1 MWHDQ
6 EMGGPLAGIARV
18 MQIVPSDGNGSAL
31 EDIRGETLAEI
42 GPLYFSETLWIAL
55 SLASTLADV
64 HARAVTHGAVNP
76 SHILVAD
83 GEAYLIDAG
92 SARTGVVARAA
103 PPPSGISAE
112 VLRYLSPEQTG
123 RTGRRVD
130 HRADLYGLGA
140 TLYELVTGRPP
151 FDGADALG
159 IVHAHLTEVPRA
171 PVELS
176 PTLSPAFSA
185 IIQRLL
191 EKDPDARYQ
200 SAAGLRHDLLRVVN
214 GETGRFP
221 LGERDFPPRLA
232 APVRMVGR
240 DREAATLADAFA
252 DLTRDGLGAEGH
264 PTSSGR
270 VALISGAPGVGKTRL
285 VDGLRPVV
293 AAAGGWFVSG
303 KFDQY
308 RQDADS
314 DAVRQAVRGL
324 VQLLMTESEAELAR
338 VATQLLAE
346 LGPAV
351 GPLVAVIPELEALL
365 GVEPEPPA
373 GEPMAV
379 QAQLQQAGLTLL
391 RALAIPER
399 PIVMVIDDLQW
410 SGPAPIAF
418 LDLLVSGCPLPGLLV
433 VGAYRDAE
441 VDQAH
446 PLAAAVAAWQRG
458 GAVPVRLQLANLRR
472 YDVAMLVA
480 DLLRCPMADA
490 ARLAADVEPYTGGN
504 PFDTVELV
512 NLLRQDGVLVLGE
525 AGWAWDVAAL
535 RHCAGRG
542 SVVDLIA
549 TRIAALPPP
558 TRQLVEVLG
567 CLGGEVDL
575 GLLALAAGRPGAE
588 TERFLSPAF
597 EDGMLVRPPD
607 SDSVCFVHDR
617 VQQAVVDQF
626 APDSLSRTRLAI
638 ARRLVNTPGL
648 AAVTAA
654 QYLPVI
660 DAIDTEEER
669 RQAAEACRNA
679 AEHARLLGNYSSAN
693 RFLQAVEHLV
703 GRDVAVA
710 TDRHATLYC
719 LGQLDDADQLY
730 DWITRQSPT
739 PLDRVE
745 STCTQMSS
753 LTNRDRPHEALAL
766 GFGLLGQLGVEAPA
780 AADYPA
786 VLREGAERTY
796 AWAAKGTAAD
806 DLSRPEVTDC
816 AVLAVGRLC
825 DRLLPAAYFADHTAL
840 AWLTFV
846 CVRLWAEHGP
856 AAFLVGPMS
865 HLGIAMSELTGDYR
879 IGYRAV
885 RRVLEVAEARHYEPH
900 TSRARFVY
908 ALSVGHWF
916 EPLEVSVAQA
926 RRAHADLVRGGDL
939 QTAGYTYSVSAMQV
953 TDCAPTLDALAAD
966 LDAASAFCTRTTNS
980 HALSSFGGHHDL
992 LRRLRG
998 HAGPPVAHAGEPVAA
1013 GDAPPAGATVAAYCE
1028 IARTVAAAVLN
1039 DVPGL
1044 ARHSAATG
1052 PLLAFVH
1059 GTNVTMTAHVMK
1071 ALALVQTGGKVAEF
1085 DACRDWVAA
1094 RAAEA
1099 PGNFSHF
1106 RWLLEA
1112 ERAAANQDVGRAAS
1126 AYDAAIRAASER
1138 CRPWQVALITER
1150 SARFHHA
1157 QGWQY
1162 TAELLLREAR
1172 RHYAAWGATAKVTQ
1186 LEREFPALSARDDRP
1201 RAAQQTD
1208 LPETI
1213 DLLGVLKCSQALSS
1227 ETDLAR
1233 LGARV
1238 TDVLGELTGATS
1250 VRVVVWDDA
1259 DQEWFLIPLTTAEKA
1274 LTVAEAAAEGK
1285 LPLSA
1290 FRYAE
1295 RSREPLIVED
1305 VGRDDRFAR
1314 DPYFAA
1320 VECRSLL
1327 LVPIYHRGTRQ
1338 AMVVL
1343 GNSHSAGAFASDRL
1357 HALKLVTGQLAV
1369 SFDNALLYA
1378 SLERKVA
1385 ERTEELEQANFRLEL
1400 LSTTDPL
1407 TGLANRR
1414 QLTEALEREWHRARR
1429 EGSPLAV
1436 AMIDIDHFKRY
1447 NDRYGHPAGD
1457 ECLRRVASALS
1468 AQTRRN
1474 DLIVRY
1480 GGEEFAVVM
1489 PDTDSHGA
1497 RRLAE
1502 RAVAAIAA
1510 LQIPHEVADLGIVTV
1525 SIGIADVMPAQT
1537 GSAYHLVE
1545 RADALLYQA
1554 KRNGRNRVER

>member
-1 MWHDQ
+1 
-6 EMGGPLAGIARV
+6 MGGPLAGIARV
-18 MQIVPSDGNGSAL
+18 MELSPSDGNGGAL
-31 EDIRGETLAEI
+31 EDIRGETLAEV

-92 SARTGVVARAA
+92 SARSVAVAGTD

-151 FDGADALG
+151 FDGEDALG
-159 IVHAHLTEVPRA
+159 IVHAHLAEVPRA
-171 PVELS
+171 PIELS
-176 PTLSPAFSA
+176 PALSPAFSV

-200 SAAGLRHDLLRVVN
+200 SAVGLRHDLLRVVN
-214 GETGRFP
+214 GDTDRFP
-221 LGERDFPPRLA
+221 LGECDFPPRLA
-232 APVRMVGR
+232 PPTRLVGR

-252 DLTRDGLGAEGH
+252 EVSHDGSDAERPPTR
-264 PTSSGR
+264 SGR
-270 VALISGAPGVGKTRL
+270 VVLISGAPGVGKTRL
-285 VDGLRPVV
+285 IDGLRPVV

-308 RQDADS
+308 RQDGDS
-314 DAVRQAVRGL
+314 NAIRQAVRGL

-351 GPLVAVIPELEALL
+351 GPLVAIIPELQALL
-365 GVEPEPPA
+365 EVQPEVPT
-373 GEPMAV
+373 GDPMAI
-379 QAQLQQAGLTLL
+379 QAQLQQAGVTVL
-391 RALAIPER
+391 RALATPER

-410 SGPAPIAF
+410 AGPAPIAF
-418 LDLLVSGCPLPGLLV
+418 IDLLVSGSALPGLLV
-433 VGAYRDAE
+433 VCVYREAE
-441 VDQAH
+441 VDGAH

-458 GAVPVRLQLANLRR
+458 GAAPVRLQLANLRR
-472 YDVAMLVA
+472 YELALLVA
-480 DLLRCPMADA
+480 DLLRCPLADA
-490 ARLAADVEPYTGGN
+490 TRLASEVEPYTGGN

-512 NLLRQDGVLVLGE
+512 NLLRQDGVLTLGE

-549 TRIAALPPP
+549 TRIAALPLPA
-558 TRQLVEVLG
+558 RQLVEVLG

-575 GLLALAAGRPGAE
+575 GLLALAAGQPGAE
-588 TERFLSPAF
+588 TERFLAPAF

-617 VQQAVVDQF
+617 VHQAVVDQF
-626 APDSLSRTRLAI
+626 APDSLSQTRLAI
-638 ARRLVNTPGL
+638 ARRLVNTPSL

-654 QYLPVI
+654 QYLPVL
-660 DAIDTEEER
+660 DAIHTEGER

-679 AEHARLLGNYSSAN
+679 AEHARLLSNYSTAN

-710 TDRHATLYC
+710 ADRHSILYC

-730 DWITRQSPT
+730 DWITRQSAT

-753 LTNRDRPHEALAL
+753 LTNRDRPQEALAL
-766 GFGLLGQLGVEAPA
+766 GLGLLGQLGVRAPA
-780 AADYPA
+780 TTEYPA

-796 AWAAKGTAAD
+796 AWATHGTATD
-806 DLSRPEVTDC
+806 DLGRPEVTDC

-825 DRLLPAAYFADHTAL
+825 DRLLPAAYFADHAVM

-865 HLGIAMSELTGDYR
+865 HLGVAMSELTGDYR

-885 RRVLEVAEARHYEPH
+885 RRVLEVAEARHYEPQA
-900 TSRARFVY
+900 SRARFLY

-953 TDCAPTLDALAAD
+953 ADCAPQLDALATE
-966 LDAASAFCTRTTNS
+966 LDAASAFCARTTNR
-980 HALSSFGGHHDL
+980 HALSSFDGYRDL

-998 HAGPPVAHAGEPVAA
+998 HAGPSEGHAGEPVAVE
-1013 GDAPPAGATVAAYCE
+1013 DAPPAGSTAAAYCE
-1028 IARTVAAAVLN
+1028 IARTLAAAVMN

-1044 ARHSAATG
+1044 ARHSAATS

-1059 GTNVTMTAHVMK
+1059 GTNVTVTAHVMK

-1085 DACRDWVAA
+1085 DACHDWVAA
-1094 RAAEA
+1094 RAADA

-1106 RWLLEA
+1106 RWLLDA
-1112 ERAAANQDVGRAAS
+1112 ERAAATQDIGRAAS
-1126 AYDAAIRAASER
+1126 SYDAAIRAALER

-1157 QGWQY
+1157 QGWQH
-1162 TAELLLREAR
+1162 TADLLLREAR
-1172 RHYAAWGATAKVTQ
+1172 RHYADWGAAAKVAQ
-1186 LEREFPALSARDDRP
+1186 LEQEFPALSGLDGRP
-1201 RAAQQTD
+1201 RAAQQTA

-1250 VRVVVWDDA
+1250 VRVVIWDDT
-1259 DQEWFLIPLTTAEKA
+1259 DQEWFLIPLATEERA

-1305 VGRDDRFAR
+1305 VSRDNRFAR

-1327 LVPIYHRGTRQ
+1327 LVPIFHRGTRQ

-1343 GNSHSAGAFASDRL
+1343 GNSHSGGAFASDRL

-1429 EGSPLAV
+1429 DGSPLAV
-1436 AMIDIDHFKRY
+1436 AMIDIDHFKQY
-1447 NDRYGHPAGD
+1447 NDQYGHPAGD
-1457 ECLRRVASALS
+1457 ECLRRVAAALT
-1468 AQTRRN
+1468 AQARRN

-1489 PDTDSHGA
+1489 PETDRNGA
-1497 RRLAE
+1497 HRLAE

-1510 LQIPHEVADLGIVTV
+1510 LQIPHALADLGIVTV
-1525 SIGIADVMPAQT
+1525 SIGIAAVMPTQT
-1537 GSAYHLVE
+1537 GSALHLVE

-1554 KRNGRNRVER
+1554 KRNGRNRVEG